1 MYSIYD
7 FKFPSDWIEPAADDK
22 CIYDCYKEVINFK
35 LLEENK
41 QTFQY
46 YYGTLSSTINFYPLC
61 NYDQLVIACRFLTVG
76 YLVDDFLESNL
87 VDSETSNLMSKKIE
101 NILID
106 GEYLDQSEISNIEK
120 YTMFFRGKAR
130 EFVGDKINIFNQFIK
145 FFVEWINSIN
155 PFNKAIN
162 LNNYDSY
169 NFFKKVN
176 SGTYVTLS
184 MAMLL
189 NPNTK
194 VDTNIWMNPRFER
207 FVCNGAYQMSAF
219 NDCASYAKEIRSN
232 CHLTN
237 PLYFLQKE
245 IGSFEQVYKL
255 ILNFNNKIV
264 NDICK
269 DEEILLKECPDNQKD
284 DLKYLTSSMKLI
296 LGGNYS
302 WSLKCTRFNDKDSPF
317 IEQRSINNDV
327 IAYENIVNKII
338 KS

>member
-7 FKFPSDWIEPAADDK
+7 FKCPSDWIEPAADDK
-22 CIYDCYKEVINFK
+22 CIYDCYKEVVNFK
-35 LLEENK
+35 ILEENK
-41 QTFQY
+41 QTFQF

-61 NYDQLVIACRFLTVG
+61 NYDQLVIACRFLTFV
-76 YLVDDFLESNL
+76 YFVDDILESNL
-87 VDSETSNLMSKKIE
+87 VDSNLMSKKIE
-101 NILID
+101 TVLID
-106 GEYLDQSEISNIEK
+106 GEYLDQSDISNIEK

-145 FFVEWINSIN
+145 FLVEWTNSNN
-155 PFNKAIN
+155 PFNKAI
-162 LNNYDSY
+162 
-169 NFFKKVN
+169 VN
-176 SGTYVTLS
+176 SGLYVSLS

-219 NDCASYAKEIRSN
+219 NDCVSYAKEIRSN

-255 ILNFNNKIV
+255 ILNFNIKIV
-264 NDICK
+264 NEICK
-269 DEEILLKECPDNQKD
+269 DEEILLKECPDHQKD
-284 DLKYLTSSMKLI
+284 DLKYLTRSMKLI
-296 LGGNYS
+296 LGGYYS
-302 WSLKCTRFNDKDSPF
+302 WSLKCNRYKDENSPF

-327 IAYENIVNKII
+327 ITFDNIVNKII
-338 KS
+338 KL